1 MCKHNVGMRCV
12 HVSLLLLLRVIIR
25 SQVESSR
32 QTILESFLLLLLDE
46 DDAIDLSVC
55 CRPVP
60 ITASIIVL
68 VVAVVVTRW
77 VEVEEEAR
85 ASVQRMCLGYI
96 LYSISLSLP
105 DGGESLASTF
115 PPSLHHCMRACVRA
129 SERAFPFI
137 SAWRFRS
144 FVFW

>member
-12 HVSLLLLLRVIIR
+12 HVSLLLLRVIIR

-77 VEVEEEAR
+77 VEEEEEEAR
-85 ASVQRMCLGYI
+85 ASVQRMCLGYV
-96 LYSISLSLP
+96 LYSLSL
-105 DGGESLASTF
+105 SLS
-115 PPSLHHCMRACVRA
+115 V
-129 SERAFPFI
+129 
-137 SAWRFRS
+137 
-144 FVFW
+144 

>member
-1 MCKHNVGMRCV
+1 MRCV

-96 LYSISLSLP
+96 LYSISLS
-105 DGGESLASTF
+105 A
-115 PPSLHHCMRACVRA
+115 
-129 SERAFPFI
+129 
-137 SAWRFRS
+137 
-144 FVFW
+144 